1 MNKNKPIQAIICGF
15 LIFGLFFIARPVH
28 AQDPVDPTATT
39 APEPGYTITLDS
51 GAKSGVP
58 GSVVTYALTITY
70 TSGTDPVD
78 FSVSAAS
85 VSGWTPGPTVEQT
98 SVTLTP
104 GNFSKITID
113 VPVPSTA
120 TSGQNDK
127 QSVTVSSSIGNQ
139 VISLVTSVSGVKVS
153 GKPLISMSSYSIT
166 SGKVAAGNN
175 FDLGVILQN
184 NGTDRAYNVT
194 ITFDGGT
201 GFYPQG
207 TGGVRSTSGIDAGG
221 TFTAT
226 QTFLGAAELGWT
238 SVGTIK
244 ATVVYSDAS
253 GTSYSDAFTISLGV
267 LNVYTG
273 GGATATP
280 TASNHAQIV
289 VTTYKT
295 DVELLQPGTSF
306 DLDLNVQN
314 LGNSNASSVTMVF
327 GGGAGSVSSDSGTPQ
342 PGGVSGS
349 SGELTNFAPLNS
361 SNLVYLGDLA
371 KGATKEVTQKLIVN
385 TSTAPGVYT
394 LKISFVYTNNKGLQI
409 VDDQVI
415 TLLVY
420 SLPQV
425 EVDFYRD
432 PGVITAQM
440 DNVLPIQVTNLGK
453 KTSVLGNMKVTAK
466 GATLTNNISLVGSL
480 DPGGYYT
487 LDVNYN
493 PEEAGPQD
501 ITVIINYTDDFNQPR
516 EIDQTISVQ
525 VDPAVVI
532 TPDATGADGQG
543 MDQPVMDQPETFW
556 QKIGRFFK
564 GLFGLDSGKK
574 QDGSD
579 IATETAPVNV
589 YPSNG
594 AKG

>member
-1 MNKNKPIQAIICGF
+1 MKNFKRLQAIICGF
-15 LIFGLFFIARPVH
+15 MVLGFFLMAKPVY

-39 APEPGYTITLDS
+39 APTPSYSISIDS
-51 GAKSGVP
+51 GAKSGVA

-70 TSGTDPVD
+70 ISGTDPVN
-78 FSVSAAS
+78 FTVSVAS
-85 VSGWTPGPTVEQT
+85 ISGWTPAPTVEQPT
-98 SVTLTP
+98 VSLTP
-104 GNFSKITID
+104 GNSAKITID
-113 VPVPSTA
+113 VPVPTTA
-120 TSGQNDK
+120 TNGQNDK
-127 QSVTVSSSIGNQ
+127 QSVTVASSLGNQ
-139 VISLVTSVSGVKVS
+139 NVSLVTSVSAPTVS
-153 GKPLISMSSYSIT
+153 GKPLMSVSTYSIS

-175 FDLGVILQN
+175 FDLAVVLQN
-184 NGTDRAYNVT
+184 NGTDKAYNVT

-207 TGGVRSTSGIDAGG
+207 TGGVRSTSGIDAGS

-226 QTFLGAAELGWT
+226 QKFLGAAELGWT

-244 ATVVYSDAS
+244 ATVTYSDVS
-253 GTSYSDAFTISLGV
+253 GTSYTDSFTLSLGV
-267 LNVYTG
+267 TNVYTSG
-273 GGATATP
+273 GVTATP
-280 TASNHAQIV
+280 TVTNHAQVV

-295 DVELLQPGTSF
+295 DVELLQPGTIF

-314 LGNSNASSVTMVF
+314 LGNSDASSVTMVF
-327 GGGAGSVSSDSGTPQ
+327 GGGAGSSTGSSTPQ

-371 KGATKEVTQKLIVN
+371 KGASKEVNQKLIVN

-466 GATLTNNISLVGSL
+466 GATLSNNISLVGSL

-493 PEEAGPQD
+493 PDEAGPQD
-501 ITVIINYTDDFNQPR
+501 ITVTINYTDDFNQPR

-525 VDPAVVI
+525 VEPAVEI
-532 TPDATGADGQG
+532 TPDATGANGQG
-543 MDQPVMDQPETFW
+543 IDQPVVDQPETFW

-574 QDGSD
+574 QDGSET
-579 IATETAPVNV
+579 ATETAPVNV